1 MTPEHDKKL
10 FLLDAFA
17 LIYRAYY
24 AFVKNPRLNSKG
36 ENVSAAFGFTN
47 AMLDIIRR
55 EKPTHLAVVFDS
67 PEQTFRQV
75 DYAEYKAN
83 REAMPED
90 IRSMIEPIKEIIE
103 AFDIPILIKGGFEAD
118 DIIGTIA
125 KRAEK
130 EGFVTYMMTPDKD
143 FAQLVSDNI
152 FMYKPGRGG
161 KPAEV
166 WGVPEVLEKFE
177 IDRPEQVIDILGLWG
192 DAVDNIPGIPGI
204 GEKTSKK
211 LVKKYGSVEG
221 LIANVADLKG
231 KQKENVIN
239 FADQGLMSKQLATII
254 LDVPVEFNEPDL
266 VLNKLNKDKVR
277 AILTKMEFRNIAV
290 RVLGED
296 IVIPK
301 KTVSNNAQLDLFGTP
316 QMAAP
321 KTDNLVP
328 IETSIK
334 TIEDTKPSYKLITTA
349 EERADLLEKLLMQK
363 SVCFDTETSGL
374 DTINDDI
381 IGIAFSYA
389 KGNGVY
395 VTIPK
400 GEEQAILE
408 EFNPFFLNES
418 IEKIAHNLKFDLKVI
433 QKYGITLK
441 GQLFDTMIAHYLFNP
456 EGKHNMD
463 YLSELYLN
471 YKPVSIESIIGK
483 KGKNQLSMAD
493 LEPSKISDYACEDA
507 DITFQL
513 KEFMQKEIEKPHL
526 KSLFYDIEMPLVT
539 ILKDM
544 ELEGINIDVP
554 ALEVFSKELE
564 IELIA
569 LTLKIKTLANTEE
582 DFNLDSPKQ
591 LGIVLFEHMEIEG
604 VKAKMTKTGQYSTSE
619 DTIQKMVEKHEIFAH
634 ILDYRSL
641 KKLKSTYVDA
651 FPTLVNKK
659 TGHIHTHY
667 MQTIAATGRLSST
680 NPNLQNIPIKTAR
693 GREMRKTFIPRNENY
708 SLLAADYSQIELRVI
723 AAISEDANM
732 IKAFNDGIDI
742 HTATAAKVFNVENVD
757 DVTPEQRRSA
767 KAVNFGIIYGQ
778 SAFGLAQNL
787 GIKRKEA
794 KQIIDSY
801 FEQYPKIKD
810 YMASSVE
817 FAREHG
823 YVETIMKRR
832 RYLKDINSENAIVRN
847 FAERNAVNAP
857 IQGSAADVIKIAMI
871 NVAAAMKKA
880 NLKSKML
887 LQVHDELV
895 FDVENSEI
903 EQLQQIVKENMESA
917 IKLVVPLN
925 IEQKVAKDWLEAH

>member
-1 MTPEHDKKL
+1 MTPKHDKKL

-47 AMLDIIRR
+47 AMLDIIKR

-75 DYAEYKAN
+75 DYADYKAN

-118 DIIGTIA
+118 DIIGTVA

-130 EGFVTYMMTPDKD
+130 EGFTTYMMTPDKD
-143 FAQLVSDNI
+143 FAQLVSEHI

-221 LIANVADLKG
+221 LIANVEDLKG

-239 FADQGLMSKQLATII
+239 FAEQGLKSKELATIV
-254 LDVPVEFNEPDL
+254 LDVPVEFNETDL
-266 VLNKLNKDKVR
+266 LLTKLNKDKVR

-296 IVIPK
+296 IIVPK
-301 KTVSNNAQLDLFGTP
+301 KTVNTDAQLDLFGTP
-316 QMAAP
+316 QMDVP
-321 KTDNLVP
+321 KTDALAPV
-328 IETSIK
+328 EVSVK
-334 TIEDTKPSYKLITTA
+334 TIEDTNPNYKLITTS
-349 EERADLLEKLLMQK
+349 EERTDLLEKLLMQK

-374 DTINDDI
+374 DTINDDV

-389 KGNGVY
+389 KGNGFY
-395 VTIPK
+395 VAIPK
-400 GEEQAILE
+400 GEEQSILE

-418 IEKIAHNLKFDLKVI
+418 IEKIAHNLKFDLKII
-433 QKYGITLK
+433 QKYGITLN

-471 YKPVSIESIIGK
+471 YRPVSIESIIGK

-513 KEFMQKEIEKPHL
+513 KEFMQKEIDKPHL
-526 KSLFYDIEMPLVT
+526 KNLFYDIEMPLVT

-564 IELIA
+564 VELTA
-569 LTLKIKTLANTEE
+569 LTTKIKTLANTEE

-680 NPNLQNIPIKTAR
+680 NPNLQNIPIRTAR

-723 AAISEDANM
+723 AAISEETNM

-742 HTATAAKVFNVENVD
+742 HTATAAKVFNVDSVD
-757 DVTPEQRRSA
+757 DVTSEQRRSA

-778 SAFGLAQNL
+778 SAFGLAQSL

-871 NVAAAMKKA
+871 NVAGAMKKA

-917 IKLVVPLN
+917 VKLVVPLN